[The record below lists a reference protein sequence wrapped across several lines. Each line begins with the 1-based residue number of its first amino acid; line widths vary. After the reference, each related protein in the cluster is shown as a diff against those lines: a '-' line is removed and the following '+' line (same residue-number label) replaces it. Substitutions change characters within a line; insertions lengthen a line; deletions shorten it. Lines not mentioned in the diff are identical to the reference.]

1 MMGVQALAK
10 EEYKV
15 EAYDCSQP
23 TDIKM
28 FDREAHCRFDPDIA
42 GIPEKVTILQHVN
55 TQRVGGYKCQVSS
68 HRKLYYCGMF
78 SYSKPILSAE
88 QEQTLVITAQSCAEM
103 ARTRQFI
110 TPQGRKTESVV
121 VPGRTYVMEFTSGFQ
136 TTSNSEIRC
145 EGADILV
152 DGSIQKSIVTH
163 MEYVI
168 TIEKEM
174 FQVEGSE
181 IRAMSSSE
189 LLACN
194 PRGPALGCVGALSTY
209 AWDQPADSCMY
220 KEISE
225 RSIVL

>member
-1 MMGVQALAK
+1 MMGVQVLAK

-103 ARTRQFI
+103 ARIRQFI
-110 TPQGRKTESVV
+110 TPQ
-121 VPGRTYVMEFTSGFQ
+121 
-136 TTSNSEIRC
+136 
-145 EGADILV
+145 D
-152 DGSIQKSIVTH
+152 
-163 MEYVI
+163 
-168 TIEKEM
+168 
-174 FQVEGSE
+174 
-181 IRAMSSSE
+181 
-189 LLACN
+189 
-194 PRGPALGCVGALSTY
+194 
-209 AWDQPADSCMY
+209 
-220 KEISE
+220 E
-225 RSIVL
+225 RRNR